1 MSKGLTLLETLEEQS
16 EALNTDN
23 SEKKVAFY
31 VYYGFFTGN
40 TL

>member
-1 MSKGLTLLETLEEQS
+1 MSKGLSLLETLNEES
-16 EALNTDN
+16 EALNNDN

-40 TL
+40 VL

>member
-16 EALNTDN
+16 EILN
-23 SEKKVAFY
+23 SENSDKKVAFY
-31 VYYGFFTGN
+31 VYYGFFTGY